1 MNETVKSALRVYGEY
16 LDNRQQRL
24 DKTLIDAIRTIRTY
38 AYERDPD
45 DGGIQKA
52 IVTAKTRK
60 LTGAQLEALISEMK

>member
-1 MNETVKSALRVYGEY
+1 MNEPVKSALRLYGEY
-16 LDNRQQRL
+16 LDGRQQHL
-24 DKTLIDAIRTIRTY
+24 DKTVIDAIRTIRAY

-45 DGGIQKA
+45 NEHIQKA